1 MKTKM
6 SVIITL
12 AGLLIAGCGSSET
25 VMIDTANDDG
35 KPVMGLDYR
44 DFNQAASEMV
54 QSMISS
60 GALKKP
66 GGGRYVMTTARVTN
80 DTMQR
85 IDTDQLTAKIEQEL
99 MNSGQVVMTAA
110 VGGKGAPD
118 EMIYEMRDIRDSAQG
133 DEFKQETLA
142 GKKTLIAPELSTS
155 GKILQRNIRYD
166 RNRQQV
172 EYYFQLR
179 VTDLTTGLV
188 FWQNETIIGKRGSNK
203 SVSW

>member
-1 MKTKM
+1 MKTRT

-12 AGLLIAGCGSSET
+12 AGLLIAGCGSPET
-25 VMIDTANDDG
+25 VNIDVVNDEG
-35 KPVMGLDYR
+35 KAVMALDYR

-85 IDTDQLTAKIEQEL
+85 IDTAQLTAKIEQEL

-110 VGGKGAPD
+110 VGGQGAPD
-118 EMIYEMRDIRDSAQG
+118 EMIYEMRDIRDSATG
-133 DEFKQETLA
+133 DEFQQDTLA

-155 GKILQRNIRYD
+155 GKIIQRNIRYD
-166 RNRQQV
+166 NNRQQV

-188 FWQNETIIGKRGSNK
+188 FWQNETIIGKRGSNR
-203 SVSW
+203 SVAW

>member
-1 MKTKM
+1 MKTKTT
-6 SVIITL
+6 VIITL
-12 AGLLIAGCGSSET
+12 AGLLMAGCGSTET
-25 VMIDTANDDG
+25 VNIDVVNDEG
-35 KPVMGLDYR
+35 KAVMELDYR
-44 DFNQAASEMV
+44 DFNQAASEMI

-66 GGGRYVMTTARVTN
+66 GGGRYVVTTGRITN

-85 IDTDQLTAKIEQEL
+85 IDTDQLMAKIEEEL
-99 MNSGQVVMTAA
+99 MNSGQVVMTSA

-118 EMIYEMRDIRDSAQG
+118 EMIYEMRDIRDSSTG
-133 DEFKQETLA
+133 EEFQQDTLA
-142 GKKTLIAPELSTS
+142 GKKTLIAPELSFS

-179 VTDLTTGLV
+179 VTDLTTGLR
-188 FWQNETIIGKRGSNK
+188 FWQKESIIGKRGSNR
-203 SVSW
+203 SVAW

>member
-1 MKTKM
+1 MKTK
-6 SVIITL
+6 VIAVITL
-12 AGLLIAGCGSSET
+12 AGLFIAGCGEPET
-25 VMIDTANDDG
+25 VNIDVINDDG
-35 KPVMGLDYR
+35 KPVMALDYR

-66 GGGRYVMTTARVTN
+66 GGGRYVVTTAKITN

-85 IDTDQLTAKIEQEL
+85 IDTDQLMMKIEQEL

-118 EMIYEMRDIRDSAQG
+118 EMIYEMRDIRDSEVG
-133 DEFKQETLA
+133 EEFQQDTLA
-142 GKKTLIAPELSTS
+142 GKKTLIAPELSIS
-155 GKILQRNIRYD
+155 GKIIQRNIRYD
-166 RNRQQV
+166 SSRQQV

-179 VTDLTTGLV
+179 VTDLTTGLAY
-188 FWQNETIIGKRGSNK
+188 WQNETLIGKRGSNR

>member
-1 MKTKM
+1 MKTKL

-12 AGLLIAGCGSSET
+12 AVLLIAGCGEPKT
-25 VMIDTANDDG
+25 VNIDVVNDDG
-35 KPVMGLDYR
+35 KAVMALDYR
-44 DFNQAASEMV
+44 DFDQAASEMI

-66 GGGRYVMTTARVTN
+66 GGGRYVVTTARITN

-85 IDTDQLTAKIEQEL
+85 IDTDQLMAKIEEEL
-99 MNSGQVVMTAA
+99 MNSGQVVMTSA
-110 VGGKGAPD
+110 VGGQGAPD
-118 EMIYEMRDIRDSAQG
+118 EMIYEMRDIRDSATG
-133 DEFKQETLA
+133 EEFQQDTLA
-142 GKKTLIAPELSTS
+142 GKRTLVAPELSFS

-179 VTDLTTGLV
+179 VTDLTTGLR
-188 FWQNETIIGKRGSNK
+188 FWQKESIIGKRGSSR

>member
-1 MKTKM
+1 MRTKI
-6 SVIITL
+6 IITL
-12 AGLLIAGCGSSET
+12 AGLLLAGCATET
-25 VMIDTANDDG
+25 VNIDVVNDEG
-35 KPVMGLDYR
+35 KAVMALDYR
-44 DFNQAASEMV
+44 DFDQAASEMI
-54 QSMISS
+54 QSMIGS

-66 GGGRYVMTTARVTN
+66 GGGRYVMTTARITN

-85 IDTDQLTAKIEQEL
+85 IDTDQLMAKIEEEL
-99 MNSGQVVMTAA
+99 LNSGMVVMTSA

-118 EMIYEMRDIRDSAQG
+118 EMIYEMRDIRDSATG

-142 GKKTLIAPELSTS
+142 GKRTLEAPELSIS

-179 VTDLTTGLV
+179 ITDLTSGLSI
-188 FWQNETIIGKRGSNK
+188 WQKESIIGKRGSSK
-203 SVSW
+203 SVAW